1 MLKRRLLIPLL
12 LLLTAS
18 PIVCAQTG
26 ELTLEDIWVSR
37 KYTPKTAGTL
47 ASMKDGEHYAYLN
60 NNGICRNDFLT
71 GMHEEVLLP
80 AADFLDPVSK
90 TPISVE
96 DFAFSGDESKLLLF
110 SESEPI
116 YRYSE
121 KSSAYVYDRTSKK
134 MARLSEGGKQRL
146 ATFSPDATAVAFV
159 RDNNLFVKKLD
170 TQQELQLTQ
179 DGRWGSIING
189 STDWVYEEELDL
201 TQAFAWSP
209 DGGKLAFM
217 KFDESQVREF
227 AFAEYD
233 TLYPSLFSYK
243 YPKAGEANS
252 IVTVYVY
259 DLKTGQTVRVE
270 TGAEK
275 DQYIPRMY
283 WTNNSSQLIVFRLNR
298 LQNKLDLLLTDPQ
311 SGHSHVAWTETNK
324 YYIDITDNF
333 FLLKDNRH
341 FLWLS
346 ERDGYNHIWK
356 FTFDSKE
363 ATQLTK
369 GSWDVITINAVNEK
383 SKKIYYT
390 ASAINPTEQELY
402 VMPLGGG
409 ESELLS
415 KKPGVTT
422 TTFMNGNQY
431 YSARWSDANT
441 PPQTTLH
448 QPDGKLVRVLADNID
463 LQKKIHNEGFTQKLF
478 FTFKTSE
485 GVDLN
490 GWMMRPADFDSTRRY
505 PVLMYVY
512 GGPNSQTVK
521 NSWGGYDYLWYQL
534 LTQKGYIVVSVDG
547 RGTGARGE
555 QFRKCTYLRLGELE
569 TNDQVEAA
577 QFLAGLSY
585 VDPQRIGIWGWS
597 YGGYMTNLCMTK
609 GAEYF
614 KMGIAVAP
622 VTNWR
627 FYDNIYT
634 ERFMRT
640 PQENPDGYDDN
651 SPINYA
657 PLLKGKLLLIHGGSD
672 DNVHMQNTM
681 EMVLALTEA
690 GKQFEMQIYPNK
702 NHSILGART
711 RLHLYE
717 RMTGFILKNL

>member
-146 ATFSPDATAVAFV
+146 ATFSPDASAVAFV
-159 RDNNLFVKKLD
+159 RNNNLFVKKLD

-179 DGRWGSIING
+179 DGQWGSIING

-369 GSWDVITINAVNEK
+369 GSWDVITINAVDEK

-402 VMPLGGG
+402 AMPLGGG

-422 TTFMNGNQY
+422 TTFMSGNQY

-448 QPDGKLVRVLADNID
+448 LPDGKLVRVLADNSD
-463 LQKKIHNEGFTQKLF
+463 LQKKIHNEGFTQKFF